1 VRYRKH
7 VWWHRL
13 TIRKNAEETEHVR
26 ILWNPN
32 AEGEGLLFGEISTR
46 SMPAYGEFHWSTNI
60 GLFYCNLEDK
70 QCHTEAEW
78 NALMKPYME
87 D

>member
-1 VRYRKH
+1 M
-7 VWWHRL
+7 
-13 TIRKNAEETEHVR
+13 
-26 ILWNPN
+26 
-32 AEGEGLLFGEISTR
+32 FGEISTR

>member
-1 VRYRKH
+1 MS
-7 VWWHRL
+7 
-13 TIRKNAEETEHVR
+13 ASFG
-26 ILWNPN
+26 ILMLKGRGCCSAKFQPD
-32 AEGEGLLFGEISTR
+32 
-46 SMPAYGEFHWSTNI
+46 PCYGEFHWSTNI

-70 QCHTEAEW
+70 QCHAEAEW